1 MAKFR
6 CSSAFA
12 DRNIYLANRIQR
24 LVTVLSDNNKISE
37 TLMRTAGYVTVPNIL
52 RFIGLALIIIA
63 AGFYIGWSII
73 YGTWTDIGLY
83 SFVAPVF
90 VFGILTLMYVQEK
103 FGQKPQN

>member
-1 MAKFR
+1 MF
-6 CSSAFA
+6 
-12 DRNIYLANRIQR
+12 QR
-24 LVTVLSDNNKISE
+24 LVTVLPDDNKISK
-37 TLMRTAGYVTVPNIL
+37 TLSGVPGYVTVPNVL

-73 YGTWTDIGLY
+73 YNTWADIGLY

-103 FGQKPQN
+103 YHRSSEN